1 MTTYQ
6 KTPFI
11 ILAVVALALITGIY
25 TYKTNPDQTT
35 DQPAT
40 STVATT
46 TPIDT
51 PVTTVTPNGTCGLL
65 VTSHN
70 VNAKASLIKPIIVS
84 GIVDNTNRQTLG
96 CSWQMFEGQ
105 LGSAQAFVF
114 VNNAWKSISKQTPV
128 PVANWMTDKTTF
140 SVELRINTGTM
151 NIAAGTPVKVVFTE
165 ENPAAINPSKTYTLP
180 LVTATGELNTN

>member
-1 MTTYQ
+1 MQTYQ
-6 KTPFI
+6 KTPLV
-11 ILAVVALALITGIY
+11 ILTLVAIAIITGIY
-25 TYKTNPDQTT
+25 TYKANPDQTT
-35 DQPAT
+35 DQPT
-40 STVATT
+40 TATT
-46 TPIDT
+46 
-51 PVTTVTPNGTCGLL
+51 TPNGTCGLL
-65 VTSHN
+65 ITSHDIN
-70 VNAKASLIKPIIVS
+70 SKASLIKPIIVS